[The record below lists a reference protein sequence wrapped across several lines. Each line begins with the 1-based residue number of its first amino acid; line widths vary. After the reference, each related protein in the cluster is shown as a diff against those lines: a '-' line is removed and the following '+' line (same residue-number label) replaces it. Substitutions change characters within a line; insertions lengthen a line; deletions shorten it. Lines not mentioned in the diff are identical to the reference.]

1 MMIPF
6 SDIKQL
12 RMQSIYNMEQSQLDL
27 RIPFVFETIY
37 IHATVYIECDYD
49 PNHVVC
55 PKHCQVPTIAGLKV
69 ETIYENN
76 CLLFSQTCS
85 KFSCGLLRIQPRFGE
100 NGHDLYLGFKST
112 PEKQKNH
119 ITVCFYHFFHFIQPR
134 LVFSHD

>member
-76 CLLFSQTCS
+76 CLLFPKPVPNSAATC
-85 KFSCGLLRIQPRFGE
+85 
-100 NGHDLYLGFKST
+100 
-112 PEKQKNH
+112 
-119 ITVCFYHFFHFIQPR
+119 
-134 LVFSHD
+134 